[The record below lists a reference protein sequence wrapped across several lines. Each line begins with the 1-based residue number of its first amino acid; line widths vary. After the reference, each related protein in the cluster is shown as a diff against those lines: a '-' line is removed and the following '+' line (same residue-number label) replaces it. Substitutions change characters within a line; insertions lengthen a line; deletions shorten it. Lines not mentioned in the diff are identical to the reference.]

1 MNNATKG
8 SIFLKLKNL
17 KLIGILLLNFF
28 GMTVQD
34 STSFATKN
42 PGVSSRYSNVVNSL
56 FILVKGFKSEL
67 FYHKTVLAHMSTDV
81 RFEIH
86 FRRLLNFCKSESNTE
101 TEHSSNR
108 SYDFSIVNQYV
119 FKNIS
124 MP

>member
-17 KLIGILLLNFF
+17 KLIGIVLLNFF

-67 FYHKTVLAHMSTDV
+67 FLSQNC
-81 RFEIH
+81 F
-86 FRRLLNFCKSESNTE
+86 
-101 TEHSSNR
+101 SSH
-108 SYDFSIVNQYV
+108 VN
-119 FKNIS
+119 
-124 MP
+124 